1 MSTTLSSFV
10 SADQLPNPA
19 NLTTRLE
26 TVLEYDEQI
35 TELQRQIKSLE
46 QKREF
51 VIQEHIQAGVMAEGP
66 LSLKAKVTKR
76 ESLDVDAFAKKYPDE
91 FRALYQEIGEQK
103 FKPSKQDAAKVLTSF
118 QVEKVCKKTETVNYA
133 VVYEM
138 STGAEL

>member
-1 MSTTLSSFV
+1 MSTTLSEFV
-10 SADQLPNPA
+10 TADQLPNPA

-35 TELQRQIKSLE
+35 TELQRQIKALE
-46 QKREF
+46 QKREY
-51 VIQEHIQAGVMAEGP
+51 VIQEHLSAGVMVEGP

-76 ESLDVDAFAKKYPDE
+76 ESLDVDLFAQKYPDE

-103 FKPSKQDAAKVLTSF
+103 FKPSKQDASKVLTSF

>member
-1 MSTTLSSFV
+1 MSTTLSEFV
-10 SADQLPNPA
+10 TADQLPNPA

-35 TELQRQIKSLE
+35 TELQRQIKALE
-46 QKREF
+46 QKREY
-51 VIQEHIQAGVMAEGP
+51 VIQEHLSAGVMVEGP

-91 FRALYQEIGEQK
+91 FRELYQEIGEAK

-118 QVEKVCKKTETVNYA
+118 QVEKVCKKTETVNYT
-133 VVYEM
+133 VVYEL

>member
-1 MSTTLSSFV
+1 MSTTLSEFV
-10 SADQLPNPA
+10 TADQIPTQV

-51 VIQEHIQAGVMAEGP
+51 IIQEHIQPGVMAEGP

-76 ESLDVDAFAKKYPDE
+76 EALYVDAFAKKYPDE
-91 FRALYQEIGEQK
+91 FRALYQELGEQK
-103 FKPSKQDAAKVLTSF
+103 FKPSKQDAAKVLTSY
-118 QVEKVCKKTETVNYA
+118 QVEKVCKKTETVNYT
-133 VVYEM
+133 VVYEL

>member
-1 MSTTLSSFV
+1 MTSSLLDFV
-10 SADQLPNPA
+10 TADQIPEKA
-19 NLTTRLE
+19 NLTTGLG
-26 TVLEYDEQI
+26 TVLELDEQI

-51 VIQEHIQAGVMAEGP
+51 IIQEHIQAGVMVEGP

-91 FRALYQEIGEQK
+91 FRALYQEMGEAK

-118 QVEKVCKKTETVNYA
+118 QVEKVCKKTETVNYT
-133 VVYEM
+133 VVYEL

>member
-10 SADQLPNPA
+10 TADQLPNPA

-26 TVLEYDEQI
+26 TVLEYDEHI
-35 TELQRQIKSLE
+35 TELQRQIKTLE

-51 VIQEHIQAGVMAEGP
+51 IIQEHIQAGVTTEGP

-91 FRALYQEIGEQK
+91 FRVLYQEMGEAK

-118 QVEKVCKKTETVNYA
+118 QVEKVCKKTETVNYT
-133 VVYEM
+133 VVYEL

>member
-1 MSTTLSSFV
+1 MSTTLSSFI

-26 TVLEYDEQI
+26 SVLEYDEQI
-35 TELQRQIKSLE
+35 TELQRQIKALE
-46 QKREF
+46 QKREY
-51 VIQEHIQAGVMAEGP
+51 VIQEHLSAGVMVEGP

-118 QVEKVCKKTETVNYA
+118 QVEKVCKKTETVSYTVA
-133 VVYEM
+133 YEL